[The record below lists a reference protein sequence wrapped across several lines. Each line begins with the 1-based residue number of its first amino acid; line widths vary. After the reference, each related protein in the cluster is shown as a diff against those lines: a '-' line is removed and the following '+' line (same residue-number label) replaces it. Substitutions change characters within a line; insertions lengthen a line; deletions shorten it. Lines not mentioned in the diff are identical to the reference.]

1 MAPFD
6 LAQPTTRHPSVEP
19 ARAPLALP
27 PGCRV
32 VALGEVEAT
41 PHSAHRNS
49 FVIGRPGVVCPPGE
63 GNGRALWRGR
73 MVWGRCISVGA
84 AHLLCTW
91 RGTRSARQGPTVRA
105 RTEDKVPVSARGDHM
120 ATSHQRTQRRA
131 DPSGASVINVNSSC
145 SAVGV
150 VVPHTLTHDD
160 SARRRAEDLDAEA
173 AYYRHRAIQEEQAL
187 GPGHY
192 VNLLRDMAT
201 DQAAMAQRIR
211 TGKRSDTTSAPGEAA
226 RRRLR
231 QPASPFPPNHTPP

>member
-1 MAPFD
+1 MA
-6 LAQPTTRHPSVEP
+6 
-19 ARAPLALP
+19 
-27 PGCRV
+27 
-32 VALGEVEAT
+32 
-41 PHSAHRNS
+41 
-49 FVIGRPGVVCPPGE
+49 I
-63 GNGRALWRGR
+63 
-73 MVWGRCISVGA
+73 
-84 AHLLCTW
+84 
-91 RGTRSARQGPTVRA
+91 
-105 RTEDKVPVSARGDHM
+105 
-120 ATSHQRTQRRA
+120 SHQRTQRRA

-231 QPASPFPPNHTPP
+231 QPASPFPPITPHRDLAEQTELGPRPNDQRAGKGGAHPHQRHPHRETGKTTL